1 MQTFYSMKLYKW
13 KIFIKKINRTEF
25 KTTNI
30 TVKCYW
36 KEKRERKYDYVVTF
50 ETYLFIRL
58 RETIFKYQ
66 KMGVD

>member
-36 KEKRERKYDYVVTF
+36 KEKRERKYDYVV
-50 ETYLFIRL
+50 
-58 RETIFKYQ
+58 
-66 KMGVD
+66 